1 MNVIDESKL
10 LADSRDASASINKGN
25 SDKKR
30 FTPFYLAG
38 APFAFLLV
46 FFVIPAILL
55 LISSFWLSKSF
66 TMIPAATL
74 ANYARVL
81 GASGFYDS
89 LWISLQNGFWTALLS
104 TLLSAPVAWYIVYR
118 ARSNAI
124 LYLALVSWFSS
135 YLVRVYAWRT
145 ILGSNGV
152 INSSLMQ
159 WGLIDSPIDWIVF
172 NKFSVVITLVHIM
185 LPFTLLLLVSGLR
198 DVKKDYLEACA
209 DLGGGSWVAIR
220 KVIIPMAHK
229 SIVSSFMFTF
239 VLAAADYVTPQLLG
253 GRDAMTTGLLIANQ
267 FRTVGN
273 WPLGAAMAY
282 LLLMVFMLVYAA
294 LLLMLRSMNLA
305 PGKRYHD

>member
-1 MNVIDESKL
+1 MNTINESNIAPGSKE
-10 LADSRDASASINKGN
+10 ASVTLTNDNK
-25 SDKKR
+25 DKKR
-30 FTPFYLAG
+30 LTPYYLAG

-46 FFVIPAILL
+46 FFIVPAILL
-55 LISSFWLSKSF
+55 FISSFWLSKSF
-66 TMIPAATL
+66 TMIPAATI

-81 GASGFYDS
+81 SASGFYDS
-89 LWISLQNGFWTALLS
+89 LWISMQNGFWTALLS
-104 TLLSAPVAWYIVYR
+104 TVLSAPVAYYIVYKS
-118 ARSNAI
+118 RSNAV

-145 ILGSNGV
+145 ILGSTGV
-152 INSSLMQ
+152 INSSLMK
-159 WGLIDSPIDWIVF
+159 WGVIDSPIEWIVF

-209 DLGGGSWVAIR
+209 DLGGSNFTALR

-282 LLLMVFMLVYAA
+282 ILLMVFMMVYAA
-294 LLLMLRSMNLA
+294 LILFLRSVNLA
-305 PGKRYHD
+305 PGKRFHD

>member
-104 TLLSAPVAWYIVYR
+104 TLLSAPVA
-118 ARSNAI
+118 
-124 LYLALVSWFSS
+124 L
-135 YLVRVYAWRT
+135 
-145 ILGSNGV
+145 
-152 INSSLMQ
+152 SL
-159 WGLIDSPIDWIVF
+159 I
-172 NKFSVVITLVHIM
+172 HI
-185 LPFTLLLLVSGLR
+185 
-198 DVKKDYLEACA
+198 
-209 DLGGGSWVAIR
+209 
-220 KVIIPMAHK
+220 
-229 SIVSSFMFTF
+229 
-239 VLAAADYVTPQLLG
+239 
-253 GRDAMTTGLLIANQ
+253 
-267 FRTVGN
+267 
-273 WPLGAAMAY
+273 
-282 LLLMVFMLVYAA
+282 
-294 LLLMLRSMNLA
+294 
-305 PGKRYHD
+305 